1 MVELLGAIRVAPNEA
16 ALARLERQADA
27 VLAEV
32 LASYSRGDI
41 DAGGVSAYRLAMDQ
55 LGRAVAERRLAHG
68 EPPSA

>member
-1 MVELLGAIRVAPNEA
+1 
-16 ALARLERQADA
+16 